1 MNYVQNLIERNISKR
16 ILVDTNLLILYLIG
30 TFDKSQITTDKNTRS
45 YTTDD
50 FDLLKALIKNCKIV
64 VTPNILTE
72 LSNLTSSSNETSKQR
87 LFAYLGKLFEQVDEE
102 YIPSKKVDNQVLR
115 KFGLTDSVIHKLA
128 ENKILVLTADLPL
141 YGYLS
146 SVGLKVINFNH
157 ARSEYMLR

>member
-1 MNYVQNLIERNISKR
+1 MNYIQNLIERNVSKR
-16 ILVDTNLLILYLIG
+16 ILVDTNLLILYVIG

-50 FDLLKALIKNCKIV
+50 FDLLRALIKNSKIV

-72 LSNLTSSSNETSKQR
+72 LSNLTSSSNEISKQR

-102 YIPSKKVDNQVLR
+102 CIPSTKVNNQVLR
-115 KFGLTDSVIHKLA
+115 KFGLTDNVIHKLA
-128 ENKILVLTADLPL
+128 EKKILVLTADLPL

-157 ARSEYMLR
+157 ARSEYMLK